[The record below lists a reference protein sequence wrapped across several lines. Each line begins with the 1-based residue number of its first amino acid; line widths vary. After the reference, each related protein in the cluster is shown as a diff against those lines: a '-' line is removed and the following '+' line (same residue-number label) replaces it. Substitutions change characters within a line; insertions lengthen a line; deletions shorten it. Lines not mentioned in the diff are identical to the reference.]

1 MFATA
6 TPRATSNR
14 RRPVRRLIGWVIAL
28 VLMVAGIGILIASLV
43 APQAVERVYG
53 EIRTQA
59 VAVVDDVRHDVTQ
72 ELPTVA
78 LGATGGKAELD
89 RCDGTFTQIVSYE
102 RDGVPPVWAA
112 HNNCGGDTILPWQ
125 LGDHVSVEGD
135 ETVYEVVDVR
145 TTSKTWSSTDDLVG
159 LGGDLALQTCF
170 YGEDRMIFIG
180 LSPVA

>member
-1 MFATA
+1 MHATA
-6 TPRATSNR
+6 IRPR
-14 RRPVRRLIGWVIAL
+14 RRRRAWRVIGGILAFVLIT
-28 VLMVAGIGILIASLV
+28 AGIGIAGLSMF
-43 APQAVERVYG
+43 APQTAERLYG

-59 VAVVDDVRHDVTQ
+59 VTVVDDVRAEVLKEYPAVT
-72 ELPTVA
+72 
-78 LGATGGKAELD
+78 LGATGGRAELD
-89 RCDGTFTQIVSYE
+89 RCDGTFTEVVSYQ

-112 HNNCGGDTILPWQ
+112 HNNCGGDTILAWQ
-125 LGDHVSVEGD
+125 LGDQVKLEGD

-170 YGEDRMIFIG
+170 YGEDRMKFVG